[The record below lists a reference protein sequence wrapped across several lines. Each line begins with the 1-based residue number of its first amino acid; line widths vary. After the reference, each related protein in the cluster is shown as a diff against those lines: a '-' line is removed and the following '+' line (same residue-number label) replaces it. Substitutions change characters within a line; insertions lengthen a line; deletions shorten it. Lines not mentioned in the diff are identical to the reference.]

1 MKKRFSYLLLIVA
14 LLFTAVISINALEVS
29 DINVDNNNASFS
41 KIYEKLEDAT
51 KAITDF
57 EAYVKKNKGIV
68 VSTKTDKIINEI
80 NEEILN
86 GVIEGDTLS
95 ELDGAYKSLQEY
107 YDGISNDNEKSEV
120 VLENVETIETETVDY
135 E

>member
-80 NEEILN
+80 NEDILN
-86 GVIEGDTLS
+86 
-95 ELDGAYKSLQEY
+95 
-107 YDGISNDNEKSEV
+107 
-120 VLENVETIETETVDY
+120 
-135 E
+135 